1 MLSLILQSQ
10 EALLTLILGSSLLS
24 CSVLLS
30 FVKKHGFTSALLYPF
45 RQLKQWLN
53 AYLFIIDAPRIIQ
66 DGYDKSHGKV
76 FVVDSPDVRYHLVT
90 NPKLI
95 DEIDRAPN
103 DVLSLQAAAKVLLR
117 PEHSMHNFSWFEKRG
132 VDSAPLPKTVRTL
145 LRNELPFILP
155 KTRVANSQIMDEM
168 LGGTGKQPHI
178 SKVVRECVAQT
189 NAIAFFGEEL
199 ANDRDFMIAAED
211 FIDKTVYI
219 AEAARLLPGFVG
231 TAVVKFLE
239 SHFSSQ
245 HIIFNALE
253 PVAQRRIDEQELARQ
268 GQIVPE
274 HKDCIQYIMEQ
285 TMDSKPSQCEI
296 TGPWAAGR
304 IVHELMAL
312 WFGAVHTMA
321 MATTFAIRD
330 VCMHPEYLQAL
341 RAEIESPAYLK
352 WEATGTGMP
361 LLDSFLKE
369 SARLNPL
376 DNVSTRRKALKPFT
390 MSNGTRVETGEWL
403 ATPLAA
409 MLKDSANW
417 SEPNEFHGFRH
428 VAPAHLASLEENG
441 FKSPEP
447 GKACLITD
455 VSKWQTWGT
464 GRMACPGRFY
474 AVAGI
479 KQIFSLVITKYDVSI
494 SDRCAPRK
502 YSWRTCNVPR
512 SDLPIVLAP
521 RGGAK

>member
-1 MLSLILQSQ
+1 VQQLIKLQSN
-10 EALLTLILGSSLLS
+10 GN
-24 CSVLLS
+24 V
-30 FVKKHGFTSALLYPF
+30 FT
-45 RQLKQWLN
+45 
-53 AYLFIIDAPRIIQ
+53 
-66 DGYDKSHGKV
+66 
-76 FVVDSPDVRYHLVT
+76 VDSPDVRYHLVT
-90 NPKLI
+90 SPNLI

-145 LRNELPFILP
+145 LRNELPSILP
-155 KTRVANSQIMDEM
+155 KTRIANSRIMENM
-168 LGGTGKQPHI
+168 LSGSGKQPHI
-178 SKVVRECVAQT
+178 SKVIRECVART
-189 NAIAFFGEEL
+189 NAIAFFGEDL
-199 ANDRDFMIAAED
+199 ANDKHFMVAAED

-239 SHFSSQ
+239 ARFSSQ
-245 HIIFNALE
+245 HIIFNSLE
-253 PVAQRRIDEQELARQ
+253 PVAQRRIDEQELASQ
-268 GQIVPE
+268 GHIVPE

-285 TMDSKPSQCEI
+285 TMNSKPSQCEI
-296 TGPWAAGR
+296 SGPWAAGR

-330 VCMHPEYLQAL
+330 ICMHPEYLDPL
-341 RAEIESPAYLK
+341 RAEIESSAYLK

-390 MSNGTRVETGEWL
+390 LSNGAHVEPGEWL

-417 SEPNEFHGFRH
+417 AKPNEFLGFRH
-428 VAPAHLASLEENG
+428 VAPAHLVALESND

-447 GKACLITD
+447 EKACLLTD

-479 KQIFSLVITKYDVSI
+479 KQIFCI

-512 SDLPIVLAP
+512 SDMPIVLTP
-521 RGGAK
+521 RCEEMQRCDAKLNESSAVATWAYNVTSAFI